1 MKGISFA
8 MTINQALVTT
18 AEILLVIAAPLMVLY
33 IRGNWSSRAITLCL
47 VCIPVLWYPVYAPL
61 HELSHIAG
69 TYLVGGSVTYVK
81 LIPSFW
87 LGEFARAWITPAG
100 ISQGWQS
107 FVMTISPYALD
118 IISIILGTFLLK
130 RGFSKNPFALG
141 LVFMLLCLRP
151 TFDFVCESIGL
162 LSGYRG
168 DLYFIE
174 KAIGSFAT
182 WLFISAALGLAL
194 FSIKIVLKRY
204 IGFPESLPVTP

>member
-1 MKGISFA
+1 

-18 AEILLVIAAPLMVLY
+18 TEILLVIVAPLMVLY
-33 IRGNWSSRAITLCL
+33 LRGNWPSRATTLCL
-47 VCIPVLWYPVYAPL
+47 VSIPVLWYPVYAPL

-69 TYLVGGSVTYVK
+69 AYLVGGSVTYVK

-87 LGEFARAWITPAG
+87 LGEFAHAWITPAG
-100 ISQGWQS
+100 ISQDWQS
-107 FVMTISPYALD
+107 FVITISPYVLD
-118 IISIILGTFLLK
+118 IISIILGIFLLK
-130 RGFSKNPFALG
+130 RCFSKNPFALG

-194 FSIKIVLKRY
+194 FSIKTVLKRH
-204 IGFPESLPVTP
+204 IGFPESFPVIPQ